1 MIAAAAPTTKSVKE
15 RALGVLRILWKNF
28 PYILLVILFAF
39 FAIANKHFGTVSN
52 FMTILEQSG
61 VLLVVG
67 MGMTPVIIAG
77 SIDLSVGSL
86 VGLAGGIAALSI
98 KAFGPVGLIL
108 PLLTGCIIG
117 FVNGAIFA
125 KGKIPSFIVTL
136 GMLTICRGLLL
147 IVTRATAV
155 LIVDPSVRAF
165 GIGTVLDI
173 PNIFIVFILVFIAY
187 YIMFNHTPYGRNVRA
202 VGGGEEVAR
211 LSGVNV
217 EVVKLGILVLSGFAA
232 SIGGVL
238 ACVRMGAST
247 PSLGTSFEL
256 DVIASVVLGGT
267 PLSGGIGRLSGTII
281 GAFIM
286 GILNNGLN
294 VLGVEP
300 YYQMVVKGV
309 VLILAVVLTIDRRRI
324 GIVK

>member
-1 MIAAAAPTTKSVKE
+1 MEVIGVRRDRLVNEKARV
-15 RALGVLRILWKNF
+15 VLRALWKNF
-28 PYILLVILFAF
+28 PYILLLILFAF
-39 FAIANKHFGTVSN
+39 FSIMSKHFGTLSN
-52 FMTILEQSG
+52 FTTILEQTG

-77 SIDLSVGSL
+77 SIDLSVGSV

-98 KAFGPVGLIL
+98 KSFGPAGIIIALISGCAVGLVSG
-108 PLLTGCIIG
+108 T
-117 FVNGAIFA
+117 IFSR
-125 KGKIPSFIVTL
+125 GKIPSFIVTL

-147 IVTRATAV
+147 IITNATGV
-155 LIVDPSVRAF
+155 LIMNQGVRAF
-165 GIGTVLDI
+165 GIGSILGV
-173 PNIFIVFILVFIAY
+173 PNIFLVFVAVFAFY
-187 YIMFNHTPYGRNVRA
+187 YLIFNHTPYGRNIRA

-217 EVVKLGILVLSGFAA
+217 EAVKLGILVLSGFAA

-238 ACVRMGAST
+238 SCIRMGAST

-267 PLSGGIGRLSGTII
+267 PLTGGIGRLSGTIV

-294 VLGVEP
+294 VMGVEP
-300 YYQMVVKGV
+300 YYQMVVKGTV
-309 VLILAVVLTIDRRRI
+309 VVIAVLLTIDRKRI